1 MNGKKHS
8 SGDQILM
15 NGKKHSSGD
24 QIVMNGKK
32 SIHQLMTSDE
42 REIKQGKEELSSGYD
57 MLKATSI
64 FSPHCIL

>member
-32 SIHQLMTSDE
+32 SIHQLMTS
-42 REIKQGKEELSSGYD
+42 EILE
-57 MLKATSI
+57 
-64 FSPHCIL
+64 